1 MSGGRTE
8 AVGGQNALAEQEY
21 PLANV
26 VSNAGGYA
34 RAPAERLRCRRPVVW
49 SGRLRRRSESAHR
62 ATPRPHAAAAQSG
75 YDQGV
80 PPRPVIALKT
90 APAKGTPAPE
100 PLAKFKA
107 TPGAL
112 DCLSA
117 AIYYEA
123 RGEAVDGRAAVAQV
137 VLNRTRRPTQFPHSV
152 CGVVYQGA
160 AKGACQFSFVCNGA
174 MRGRREHDA
183 WLDARRIA
191 ARALAGHVMTAIGK
205 ATSFHAANGGQAP
218 AGGLRLGGHVFR
230 LGGQLFFT

>member
-1 MSGGRTE
+1 MLFRTR
-8 AVGGQNALAEQEY
+8 AVTLALLLNVCVVAG
-21 PLANV
+21 LLFGAVAFAGAANPPTAQ
-26 VSNAGGYA
+26 AGAY
-34 RAPAERLRCRRPVVW
+34 
-49 SGRLRRRSESAHR
+49 
-62 ATPRPHAAAAQSG
+62 AAAAQSG

-100 PLAKFKA
+100 PLGKLKA

-137 VLNRTRRPTQFPHSV
+137 VLNRTRRAQFPHSV

-174 MRGRREHDA
+174 MHGRREHDA

-191 ARALAGHVMTAIGK
+191 ARALAGHVMTAVGRAI
-205 ATSFHAANGGQAP
+205 SFRAARGPAP
-218 AGGLRLGGHVFR
+218 LGAVR